1 MAGCSDCSFVFEVD
15 DTRTLGRQNGAK
27 MAKMRPAKFLPKPL
41 EQREFNAMGKAPFEI
56 KGLDHIVLR
65 VCDRGRMLRF
75 YCDILGCT
83 MEREQAEI
91 GLFQV
96 RAGSSLIDLVPVDG
110 KLGRMGGA
118 APGKEGRNLDHF
130 CITLDGYD
138 EAEIRAYLRAHGVE
152 IGEAGSRYGAEGEGP
167 SLYISDPEGNIVE
180 LKGPPWSDQKQMSR
194 REP

>member
-1 MAGCSDCSFVFEVD
+1 MS
-15 DTRTLGRQNGAK
+15 
-27 MAKMRPAKFLPKPL
+27 
-41 EQREFNAMGKAPFEI
+41 KAPFEI
-56 KGLDHIVLR
+56 MGLDHVVLR
-65 VCDRGRMLRF
+65 VRDREAMLRF
-75 YCDILGCT
+75 YCGVLGCT
-83 MEREQAEI
+83 LEREQAEI

-96 RAGSSLIDLVPVDG
+96 RAGRSLIDLVPVDG

-138 EAEIRAYLRAHGVE
+138 EAKIRAHLSVHGVE

-180 LKGPPWSDQKQMSR
+180 LKGPPWGV
-194 REP
+194 

>member
-1 MAGCSDCSFVFEVD
+1 
-15 DTRTLGRQNGAK
+15 
-27 MAKMRPAKFLPKPL
+27 
-41 EQREFNAMGKAPFEI
+41 MGKAPFGI
-56 KGLDHIVLR
+56 KGLDHVVLR
-65 VCDRGRMLRF
+65 VSDLERMLRF
-75 YCDILGCT
+75 YCDILGCA

-138 EAEIRAYLRAHGVE
+138 EAKIRAYLSAYGVE

-180 LKGPPWSDQKQMSR
+180 LKGPPWSA
-194 REP
+194 